1 MQRMVMMIKPV
12 KSPFIFDGAMGT
24 YYASVAHNP
33 LSNCELA
40 NLFDRNTVIKIH
52 REYIEAGCQ
61 AIKTNT
67 FGANRAS
74 LGCNAETL
82 ATVIQQGYDLA
93 MEAAEGTGIQ
103 VFADIGPL
111 PAEDDADR
119 WEEYRE
125 IVDLFLERGAA
136 NFLFETFSSEEYLPP
151 LSRYI
156 KERNPEAYVMVS
168 FAVSPEGLTRLG
180 KSGRQL
186 LDSLLHVPT
195 IDSVGFNC
203 YSGPSHLREYMKG
216 LSFGN
221 KTISIMP
228 NSGYPALIN
237 NRTFFQSNK
246 EYFADQMLE
255 AARQGVTILGGCC
268 GTTPDYIRE
277 MVVRLASFS
286 PDKIAARTPLEKPR
300 PQREPL
306 PNQLLE
312 KMAQGEKIIAVELD
326 PPIDT
331 DIDFFLASAR
341 HLKEQGVDA
350 ITIADSPLARARVD
364 SSLMA
369 CKLKRE
375 LGITPL
381 PHLTCRDRNINA
393 TKALLLGLNIEG
405 INNVLVVTGDPVP
418 TAQRDEVKGV
428 FSFNSAVLARY
439 ISNFNQTAFAS
450 PFNICAALNVNARNF
465 AHELQRA
472 HKKVENGVTMFLTQ
486 PVLSSTAVENL
497 QIARRELTVRLLGG
511 IIPIVSHKNAC
522 FMNNEIAGIRVAED
536 IVEQYQGL
544 SKEAASVLA
553 VEISARFA
561 EEIYPYVD
569 GYYLI
574 TPFKRI
580 DLITAIMARIRA
592 LDLQYHGGGSRP
604 L

>member
-1 MQRMVMMIKPV
+1 MMIKPI
-12 KSPFIFDGAMGT
+12 KIPFIFDGAMGT
-24 YYASVAHNP
+24 YYASVSPNP
-33 LSNCELA
+33 LNSCELA
-40 NLFDRNTVIKIH
+40 NLYDRDTIINIH
-52 REYIEAGCQ
+52 REYIGAGCQ

-67 FGANRAS
+67 FGANRSS
-74 LGCNAETL
+74 LGCDADTL
-82 ATVIQQGYDLA
+82 AAIIAQGYELA
-93 MEAAEGTGIQ
+93 REAAEGTEVQ

-111 PAEDDADR
+111 PLGDDTDHWED
-119 WEEYRE
+119 YQE
-125 IVDLFLERGAA
+125 IVDLFLSRGAS
-136 NFLFETFSSEEYLPP
+136 NFLFETFSSEEYLVR

-156 KERNPEAYVMVS
+156 KDRDPGAYVMVS

-180 KSGRQL
+180 KSGGQL
-186 LDSLLHVPT
+186 LDILLPVPT

-203 YSGPSHLREYMKG
+203 YSGPSHLLEYIKT
-216 LSFGN
+216 LSFGA
-221 KTISIMP
+221 KTVSIMP

-237 NRTFFQSNK
+237 NRTFFQSTK
-246 EYFADQMLE
+246 EYFAAQMLQM
-255 AARQGVTILGGCC
+255 ARQGVAILGGCC

-277 MVVRLASFS
+277 MADQLASFS
-286 PDKIAARTPLEKPR
+286 PGAAAARAPHAVTAPKQAPLR
-300 PQREPL
+300 
-306 PNQLLE
+306 NLLLD
-312 KMAQGEKIIAVELD
+312 KMDRGEKIIAVELD

-331 DIDFFLASAR
+331 DIEFFLTSAR
-341 HLKEQGVDA
+341 HLKDQGVDA

-418 TAQRDEVKGV
+418 TAQRDDVKGV

-450 PFNICAALNVNARNF
+450 PFNIGAALNINARNF

-472 HKKVENGVTMFLTQ
+472 HKKMENGVAMFLTQ

-497 QIARRELTVRLLGG
+497 QTARRELPVRLLGG
-511 IIPIVSHKNAC
+511 IMPIVSHKNAC
-522 FMNNEIAGIRVAED
+522 FMNNEIAGISVAED
-536 IVEQYQGL
+536 IVEQYRGL
-544 SKEAASVLA
+544 SKEEAGALA

-561 EEIYPYVD
+561 RAIHPYVD

-580 DLITAIMARIRA
+580 DLVTAIMARIRA
-592 LDLQYHGGGSRP
+592 LDPQYHGGGS
-604 L
+604 